1 VTVKTPLVSGS
12 RPLGDTIW
20 HFCNAPPYTSYRGVC
35 VAEGGVMSDGYVGFC
50 TKCGTRFDGPEV
62 FCTKCGAP
70 REHAAPA
77 ESQAAP
83 GPTLVQ
89 QAGQA
94 AATAS
99 RAYGTVARVAGVGG
113 MGVALPWQTVT
124 GGQQPDIRAFISAAA
139 LPAAQGAIRASLK
152 KPGIAMAVTATLD
165 LVVSGITRGW
175 GGVLGALPRFLLGG
189 ATALFSLIT
198 GSKGG
203 PLRKLTGVIGGVTAV
218 VQLGFTGYTLVSG
231 VLGGTSV
238 LMLIPQVIAMVS
250 SLTMAVK
257 TAATALKG
265 GAR

>member
-1 VTVKTPLVSGS
+1 
-12 RPLGDTIW
+12 
-20 HFCNAPPYTSYRGVC
+20 
-35 VAEGGVMSDGYVGFC
+35 MSDGYVGFC

-77 ESQAAP
+77 ESPAAP

-94 AATAS
+94 ASTAS
-99 RAYGTVARVAGVGG
+99 RAYGTVARVAGVAG
-113 MGVALPWQTVT
+113 MGVALPWQTVV
-124 GGQQPDIRAFISAAA
+124 GGQQPDIRAFLSAAA

-152 KPGIAMAVTATLD
+152 RPGIAMAVTTTLD

-203 PLRKLTGVIGGVTAV
+203 PLRKLTGAVGGVTAV
-218 VQLGFTGYTLVSG
+218 VQLGFTGYTLVTG
-231 VLGGTSV
+231 VLGGTSALLLDPAGHRDDLV
-238 LMLIPQVIAMVS
+238 ARDGREDRRHGAEGRCPMRTTRAPARRIAAI
-250 SLTMAVK
+250 L
-257 TAATALKG
+257 
-265 GAR
+265 GARAARLRRRCAASPSRSPP